1 MNQVS
6 KNLRNGIGEKIRAH
20 LIIVGFD
27 DIIGDKYL
35 LCIEEAINLGFIDSY
50 SIIDLESQKV
60 EIDGKIASITPKPE
74 KVYYLPDSKKKN
86 TWADPDIFGPLFKKI
101 KQQKGNIKVYIA
113 TELKAHEGY
122 LKYCVENEIDSL
134 VEKPILAPMK
144 NGRFDPTL
152 IESTMN
158 YLVQETEKRS
168 AKHSIMTLSRY
179 HKIYND
185 IVLKSLEQKMI
196 ELGSPLT
203 SFHFRHAGGVWN
215 LHREYESREDHPYK
229 NGYGMIMHG
238 GYHYI
243 DLAVQFLR
251 LNKLIF
257 PDTVFSLTMSSYVAY
272 PADQNDR
279 IPKKFSENF
288 DDNCPNWS
296 VLESNSRKYGETD
309 IVTSFCL
316 KNKDTGKVLTV
327 GTISLEQ
334 TTPSIRT
341 WKDIPPGM
349 YNKNGRISSIEFE
362 AQLSTLHS
370 VNVQCFDVP
379 IRGNKEVD
387 RIDAF
392 ARVSTRT
399 NASLLQGEEYNTE
412 ETHNGLFHSDSNRKL
427 MSMWLKNEE
436 HKSQLFQHVPVMRI
450 VQALATSIQK
460 PGYPV
465 TFDFI

>member
-6 KNLRNGIGEKIRAH
+6 ENMTGNIYERAH
-20 LIIVGFD
+20 LIVVGFD
-27 DIIGDKYL
+27 DIVGDKYMS
-35 LCIEEAINLGFIDSY
+35 CIEEAINFGFVDSY
-50 SIIDLESQKV
+50 SVIDLESQKDV
-60 EIDGKIASITPKPE
+60 IEKKIRNIKLKPNNI
-74 KVYYLPDSKKKN
+74 YYLPQPQGKDV
-86 TWADPDIFGPLFKKI
+86 WANPNIFGPIVNGI
-101 KQQKGNIKVYIA
+101 KQQKGKIKIYIA
-113 TELKAHEGY
+113 AELKAHENY
-122 LKYCVENEIDSL
+122 LKYCVENGIDSL

-144 NGRFDPTL
+144 NGRFDPAL
-152 IESTMN
+152 IDSVMH
-158 YLVQETEKRS
+158 YLVLETEKRS
-168 AKHSIMTLSRY
+168 AKHSVMTLSRY
-179 HKIYND
+179 HKVYND
-185 IVLKSLEQKMI
+185 IVLKSLEQKMM
-196 ELGSPLT
+196 ELGAPLT

-229 NGYGMIMHG
+229 DGYGMIMHG

-243 DLAVQFLR
+243 DLAVQFLG

-257 PDTVFSLTMSSYVAY
+257 PDTIFSLTMSSYGAY

-279 IPKKFSENF
+279 IPKKFSKNF
-288 DDNCPNWS
+288 DDNCPDWS
-296 VLESNSRKYGETD
+296 SLKSNSDKYGETD

-379 IRGNKEVD
+379 IRDDKKEVEK
-387 RIDAF
+387 IDAF

-412 ETHNGLFHSDSNRKL
+412 ETYNGLFHSDSNRQL

-436 HKSQLFQHVPVMRI
+436 HRSQLADHIPTMRM
-450 VQALATSIQK
+450 VQYLATSIK
-460 PGYPV
+460 NPGHPI
-465 TFDFI
+465 TFDLF

>member
-1 MNQVS
+1 MNQAS
-6 KNLRNGIGEKIRAH
+6 ENLRKTIGKNVLAH
-20 LIIVGFD
+20 LIVVGFD
-27 DIIGDKYL
+27 DIVGNKYL
-35 LCIEEAINLGFIDSY
+35 PCIEEAINLGLIDSY
-50 SIIDLESQKV
+50 SVIDLESQKV
-60 EIDGKIASITPKPE
+60 EIDRKIASINLKPE
-74 KVYYLPDSKKKN
+74 KVYYLPDSKRKGISAGPN
-86 TWADPDIFGPLFKKI
+86 IFGPLLKKI
-101 KQQKGNIKVYIA
+101 KQQKGMIKVYIA

-122 LKYCVENEIDSL
+122 LKYCVENGIDSL
-134 VEKPILAPMK
+134 VEKPILAPMQ

-152 IESTMN
+152 IESTMH
-158 YLVQETEKRS
+158 YLVKEAKKRS
-168 AKHSIMTLSRY
+168 AKHSVMTLSRY

-185 IVLKSLEQKMI
+185 IVLESLKQKMV
-196 ELGSPLT
+196 ELGAPLT

-229 NGYGMIMHG
+229 DGYGMIMHG

-257 PDTVFSLTMSSYVAY
+257 PETAFSLTMSSYVAY

-288 DDNCPNWS
+288 DDNCPDWS
-296 VLESNSRKYGETD
+296 SIEPNSSKYGETD
-309 IVTSFCL
+309 VVTSFCL
-316 KNKDTGKVLTV
+316 KNKDTGRVLTV

-341 WKDIPPGM
+341 WKDIPTGI
-349 YNKNGRISSIEFE
+349 YNKNGRVSSVEFE

-379 IRGNKEVD
+379 IRANKEVD

-392 ARVSTRT
+392 ARITTRT
-399 NASLLQGEEYNTE
+399 NASLLRGEEYNAE
-412 ETHNGLFHSDSNRKL
+412 ETHSGLFHSDSNRQL
-427 MSMWLKNEE
+427 MAMWLKNEE
-436 HKSQLFQHVPVMRI
+436 HKSQLFQHAPVMRML
-450 VQALATSIQK
+450 QALATSIKK
-460 PGYPV
+460 PGYPI

>member
-6 KNLRNGIGEKIRAH
+6 KNSVGREVRAH

-27 DIIGDKYL
+27 DIVGNKYL
-35 LCIEEAINLGFIDSY
+35 PCIEEAMNLGFIDSY
-50 SIIDLESQKV
+50 SVIDLESKRM
-60 EIDGKIASITPKPE
+60 EIESKIASINPKPE
-74 KVYYLPDSKKKN
+74 KIYYLPVCKRKN
-86 TWADPDIFGPLFKKI
+86 TWADPDIFGPVFEKI
-101 KQQKGNIKVYIA
+101 KQQKENLKVYIA

-122 LKYCVENEIDSL
+122 LKYCVENGINSL
-134 VEKPILAPMK
+134 VEKPVLAPMK
-144 NGRFDPTL
+144 NNRFDPTR
-152 IESTMN
+152 IESTMD
-158 YLVQETEKRS
+158 YLVRETEKGS
-168 AKHSIMTLSRY
+168 AKHSVMTLSRY
-179 HKIYND
+179 HKIYNYR
-185 IVLKSLEQKMI
+185 VLESLQKKMI
-196 ELGSPLT
+196 ELGAPLT

-229 NGYGMIMHG
+229 DGYGMIMHG

-243 DLAVQFLR
+243 DLAVQFLG

-257 PDTVFSLTMSSYVAY
+257 PDTIFSLTMSSYVAY
-272 PADQNDR
+272 PVDQNDR

-288 DDNCPNWS
+288 DDNCPDWS
-296 VLESNSRKYGETD
+296 LRKSNSDKYGETD

-349 YNKNGRISSIEFE
+349 YNKNGRISSVEFE

-379 IRGNKEVD
+379 IRGNREVD

-399 NASLLQGEEYNTE
+399 NESLLPDEEYNTE
-412 ETHNGLFHSDSNRKL
+412 ETHNGLFHSDSNRQL

-436 HKSQLFQHVPVMRI
+436 HKSQLKDHISTMRM
-450 VQALATSIQK
+450 VQYLATSIRN
-460 PGYPV
+460 PGYPI
-465 TFDFI
+465 TFNLFK

>member
-1 MNQVS
+1 MNQDSEKLNENV
-6 KNLRNGIGEKIRAH
+6 GEKIRAH

-35 LCIEEAINLGFIDSY
+35 PCIEEAINLGFIDSY
-50 SIIDLESQKV
+50 SVIDLESQKI
-60 EIDGKIASITPKPE
+60 EIDSKIASINPKPE
-74 KVYYLPDSKKKN
+74 KVYYLPDSKKKD

-122 LKYCVENEIDSL
+122 LKYCVENGIDSL
-134 VEKPILAPMK
+134 VEKPIFAPMQ
-144 NGRFDPTL
+144 NGRFNPML

-158 YLVQETEKRS
+158 YLVRETEKRS

-185 IVLKSLEQKMI
+185 IVLRSLEQKMI
-196 ELGSPLT
+196 ELGAPLT

-296 VLESNSRKYGETD
+296 ALESNSRKYGETD

-379 IRGNKEVD
+379 IRGNKEVE

>member
-1 MNQVS
+1 MTFEADEHHRRFSQILFQQRFFFNC
-6 KNLRNGIGEKIRAH
+6 NFC
-20 LIIVGFD
+20 FD
-27 DIIGDKYL
+27 H
-35 LCIEEAINLGFIDSY
+35 DS
-50 SIIDLESQKV
+50 SV
-60 EIDGKIASITPKPE
+60 PE
-74 KVYYLPDSKKKN
+74 KSGFVL
-86 TWADPDIFGPLFKKI
+86 TWL
-101 KQQKGNIKVYIA
+101 
-113 TELKAHEGY
+113 
-122 LKYCVENEIDSL
+122 
-134 VEKPILAPMK
+134 
-144 NGRFDPTL
+144 
-152 IESTMN
+152 

-168 AKHSIMTLSRY
+168 AKHSVMTLSRY
-179 HKIYND
+179 HKIYNG

-196 ELGSPLT
+196 ELGAPLT

-229 NGYGMIMHG
+229 DGYGMIMHG

-257 PDTVFSLTMSSYVAY
+257 PDTIFSLTMSSYVAY

-279 IPKKFSENF
+279 IPKKFSEDF
-288 DDNCPNWS
+288 GDNCPDWS
-296 VLESNSRKYGETD
+296 SLESNSGKYGETD
-309 IVTSFCL
+309 VVTSFCL
-316 KNKDTGKVLTV
+316 NNKDTGKVLTV

-341 WKDIPPGM
+341 WKEIPLGM

-379 IRGNKEVD
+379 IRGNKKVD

-399 NASLLQGEEYNTE
+399 NASLLQDEGYNTE
-412 ETHNGLFHSDSNRKL
+412 ETHNGLFHSDSNRQL
-427 MSMWLKNEE
+427 MSMWLKGEE
-436 HKSQLFQHVPVMRI
+436 HRSQLADHILTMRMVQH
-450 VQALATSIQK
+450 LATSIK
-460 PGYPV
+460 NPGHPI
-465 TFDFI
+465 TFDFV

>member
-1 MNQVS
+1 MNQDAIELS
-6 KNLRNGIGEKIRAH
+6 KNIGEKKLAH
-20 LIIVGFD
+20 LIVVGFD
-27 DIIGDKYL
+27 DIVGNKYL
-35 LCIEEAINLGFIDSY
+35 PCIEEAIDLGFIDSY
-50 SIIDLESQKV
+50 SVIDLESQKV
-60 EIDGKIASITPKPE
+60 EIDNKIASLKLKPE
-74 KVYYLPDSKKKN
+74 KVYYLPDSKKKDA
-86 TWADPDIFGPLFKKI
+86 WADPDIFGPIFEKLKK
-101 KQQKGNIKVYIA
+101 QKGIIKVYIA

-122 LKYCVENEIDSL
+122 LKYCIENEIDSL
-134 VEKPILAPMK
+134 VEKPILAPMQ
-144 NGRFDPTL
+144 NGQFDPTL
-152 IESTMN
+152 IESTMH
-158 YLVQETEKRS
+158 YLISETKKRS
-168 AKHSIMTLSRY
+168 AKHSVMTLSRY

-185 IVLKSLEQKMI
+185 IVLNSLGQKMV
-196 ELGSPLT
+196 ELGAPLT

-229 NGYGMIMHG
+229 YGYGMIMHG

-243 DLAVQFLR
+243 DLTVQFLR

-257 PDTVFSLTMSSYVAY
+257 PDATFSLTMSSYVAY
-272 PADQNDR
+272 PTDQNDR

-288 DDNCPNWS
+288 DDNYPNWS
-296 VLESNSRKYGETD
+296 SVELNPEKYGETD

-341 WKDIPPGM
+341 WKDIPPDM
-349 YNKNGRISSIEFE
+349 YNKNGRISKIEFE

-370 VNVQCFDVP
+370 VDVQCFDVP
-379 IRGNKEVD
+379 ISGNKGVD

-392 ARVSTRT
+392 ARISTRT

-412 ETHNGLFHSDSNRKL
+412 QTHNGLFHSDSNRQL

-436 HKSQLFQHVPVMRI
+436 NKSQLFQHVPVMRTI
-450 VQALATSIQK
+450 QALATSIQK
-460 PGYPV
+460 PGHPI

>member
-6 KNLRNGIGEKIRAH
+6 KNTGKSIGEKVRAH

-27 DIIGDKYL
+27 DIVGDKYL
-35 LCIEEAINLGFIDSY
+35 PCIEEAISLGFIDSY
-50 SIIDLESQKV
+50 SVIDLESQKV
-60 EIDGKIASITPKPE
+60 EIDGKIASTNPKPE
-74 KVYYLPDSKKKN
+74 KVYYLPDSKRKN
-86 TWADPDIFGPLFKKI
+86 AWADPDIFGPIFEKI
-101 KQQKGNIKVYIA
+101 KQQKENIKVYIA

-122 LKYCVENEIDSL
+122 LKYCVENGIDSL

-144 NGRFDPTL
+144 NGRFDPAL
-152 IESTMN
+152 IESTMH
-158 YLVQETEKRS
+158 YLVQETEEGS
-168 AKHSIMTLSRY
+168 AKHSVMTLSRY

-196 ELGSPLT
+196 ELEAPLT

-229 NGYGMIMHG
+229 DGYGMIMHG

-257 PDTVFSLTMSSYVAY
+257 PDTIFSLTMSSYVAY

-279 IPKKFSENF
+279 ISKKFSKNF
-288 DDNCPNWS
+288 DDDCPNWS
-296 VLESNSRKYGETD
+296 SLESNSGKYGETD
-309 IVTSFCL
+309 VVTSFCL
-316 KNKDTGKVLTV
+316 KNKDTGKILTV

-362 AQLSTLHS
+362 TQLSTLHS
-370 VNVQCFDVP
+370 VNVRCFDVP
-379 IRGNKEVD
+379 IRGNKKVD

-399 NASLLQGEEYNTE
+399 NASLLQGQEYNTE
-412 ETHNGLFHSDSNRKL
+412 ETHNGLFHSDSNRQL

-436 HKSQLFQHVPVMRI
+436 HKSRLADHIPTMRM
-450 VQALATSIQK
+450 VQYLAMSIRK
-460 PGYPV
+460 PGYPI